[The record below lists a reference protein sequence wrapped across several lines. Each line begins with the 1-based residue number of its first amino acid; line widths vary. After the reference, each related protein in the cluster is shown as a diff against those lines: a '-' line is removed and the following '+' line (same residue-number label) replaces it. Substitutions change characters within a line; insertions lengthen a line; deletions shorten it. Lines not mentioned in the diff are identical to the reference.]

1 MAELEGALLLRLY
14 REMVRLRRLDE
25 RLGALAR
32 QGRIGFYGAA
42 LGQEA
47 VPVAAAL
54 AIDERDWIFPALRES
69 GAMLVRGY
77 PLVPYVAQLF
87 GCELDPMKGR
97 QMPSHMASRR
107 VRQVSWS
114 SCIATQ
120 LPQAVGAAWASR
132 RAGRSEVMLAF
143 LGDGAT
149 SHPDFHA
156 ALNFAGLWKAPVVFV
171 CQNNQYAISVPA
183 ARQSASE
190 SFAIKARAYGFE
202 GERIDGNDAT
212 AVYDR
217 VRSAAERARA
227 GGGPHFI
234 ECLTYRL
241 GPHSTS
247 DDPSRYRPAGEL
259 ELWQSRD
266 PIALQRGKLEER
278 GLFEPGLTERL
289 IRELDEEL
297 SAAIET
303 AESAS
308 PPPLRSLCEDV
319 YRDLPWHLEE
329 QLRAISE
336 GERARS

>member
-1 MAELEGALLLRLY
+1 MTELDDALLVRLY

-42 LGQEA
+42 FGQEA

-69 GAMLVRGY
+69 FAMLLRGY
-77 PLVPYVAQLF
+77 PLELYVAQLF
-87 GCELDPMKGR
+87 GCALDPMKGR

-120 LPQAVGAAWASR
+120 LPHAVGAAWAAR
-132 RAGRSEVMLAF
+132 RAGSSEVMLAF

-156 ALNFAGLWKAPVVFV
+156 ALNFAGLWRAPVVFV

-190 SFAIKARAYGFE
+190 TFAIKALAYGFE
-202 GERIDGNDAT
+202 GERVDGNDAV
-212 AVYDR
+212 AVYER
-217 VRSAAERARA
+217 VRAACERARSGA
-227 GGGPHFI
+227 GPHFI

-241 GPHSTS
+241 GAHSTS

-259 ELWQSRD
+259 ELWQGRD
-266 PIALQRGKLEER
+266 PIALQRRRLEAR
-278 GLFEPGLTERL
+278 GLVDAELDRTL
-289 IRELDEEL
+289 IREFDEEL
-297 SAAIET
+297 SRAIEV
-303 AESAS
+303 AERAG

-329 QLRAISE
+329 QLAAISAVE
-336 GERARS
+336 

>member
-1 MAELEGALLLRLY
+1 MSELEPALHLRLY

-42 LGQEA
+42 FGQEA
-47 VPVAAAL
+47 TPVAAAL
-54 AIDERDWIFPALRES
+54 AIEERDWIFPALRES

-77 PLVPYVAQLF
+77 PLVLYVAQLF

-97 QMPSHMASRR
+97 QMPSHMASRS

-120 LPQAVGAAWASR
+120 LPQAVGAAWAAR

-156 ALNFAGLWKAPVVFV
+156 ALNFAGLWRAPVVFV

-190 SFAIKARAYGFE
+190 SFAIKASAYGFE
-202 GERIDGNDAT
+202 GERIDGNDAVT
-212 AVYDR
+212 IYER
-217 VRSAAERARA
+217 VRAACERARR
-227 GGGPHFI
+227 GEGPHFI

-247 DDPSRYRPAGEL
+247 DDPSRYRPEGEL

-266 PIALQRGKLEER
+266 PIARQRRRLEER
-278 GLFEPGLTERL
+278 GLLSPGFDDRL
-289 IRELDEEL
+289 IGELDQEL

-303 AESAS
+303 AEGAP

-319 YRDLPWHLEE
+319 YRELPWHLEE

-336 GERARS
+336 AGRARP

>member
-1 MAELEGALLLRLY
+1 MTDLDSALLVRLY

-42 LGQEA
+42 FGQEA
-47 VPVAAAL
+47 TPVAAAL

-77 PLVPYVAQLF
+77 PLVLYVAQLF

-97 QMPSHMASRR
+97 QMPSHMASRS

-120 LPQAVGAAWASR
+120 LPHAVGAAWAAR

-156 ALNFAGLWKAPVVFV
+156 ALNFAGLWRAPVVFV

-202 GERIDGNDAT
+202 GERIDGNDAVT
-212 AVYDR
+212 IYER
-217 VRSAAERARA
+217 VRTACERARR
-227 GGGPHFI
+227 GEGPHFI

-247 DDPSRYRPAGEL
+247 DDPSRYRPEGEL

-266 PIALQRGKLEER
+266 PVARQRRRLEER
-278 GLFEPGLTERL
+278 GLLAPDLDDSL

-297 SAAIET
+297 SAAIEK
-303 AESAS
+303 AESAA

-319 YRDLPWHLEE
+319 YRELPWHLEE
-329 QLRAISE
+329 QLLAI
-336 GERARS
+336 GEAGRARS